1 MKKSSVA
8 IQISS
13 SSSKKQLDDI
23 LEDMIDIVES
33 DLWISVEDC
42 YNDNSYWVPTPESE
56 IDDCWDVIGIIE
68 IDVNSDTMGKIISLT
83 HEVGHYFLDQD
94 GDFGGDNHTMFTES
108 LAWYLGYKYFKRMG
122 YVIDMAI
129 YKREAHKCLTEY
141 VRSLNEKDNN

>member
-42 YNDNSYWVPTPESE
+42 YNDNSYWVPTPGS
-56 IDDCWDVIGIIE
+56 
-68 IDVNSDTMGKIISLT
+68 
-83 HEVGHYFLDQD
+83 
-94 GDFGGDNHTMFTES
+94 
-108 LAWYLGYKYFKRMG
+108 
-122 YVIDMAI
+122 
-129 YKREAHKCLTEY
+129 
-141 VRSLNEKDNN
+141 